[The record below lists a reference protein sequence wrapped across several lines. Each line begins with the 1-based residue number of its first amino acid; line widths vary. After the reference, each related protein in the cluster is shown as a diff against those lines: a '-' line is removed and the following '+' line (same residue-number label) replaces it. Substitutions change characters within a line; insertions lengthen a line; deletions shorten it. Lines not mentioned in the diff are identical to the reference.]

1 MEKESKVI
9 ISSEDGEWGREP
21 IQKLSQRGVRPHVSQ
36 AGQHPCCSQKVREE
50 HPQLVVM
57 EFLMPGLDAIG
68 VIHAVSQ
75 DANVENPLYIVT
87 SSYTNPMME
96 PGDRRGRRSLFRPV
110 PL

>member
-21 IQKLSQRGVRPHVSQ
+21 IQKLSQRGVRPLFLRRDSTLLLT
-36 AGQHPCCSQKVREE
+36 KIREE

-57 EFLMPGLDAIG
+57 EFFDAGPGR
-68 VIHAVSQ
+68 HRSHPRSQ
-75 DANVENPLYIVT
+75 PRRQCG
-87 SSYTNPMME
+87 E
-96 PGDRRGRRSLFRPV
+96 PPVHSDLLLHKSHDGTGDRRGRRGLFRPV